1 MQFAGMAAMH
11 HCMRASHASRRGPLS
26 RFERLYQPF
35 LRGNMRTPAGDDED
49 SNDLAYHLPR

>member
-1 MQFAGMAAMH
+1 MH